1 MFINMNLG
9 AVTEPKPVAS
19 GRYGLT
25 IATAKYREEKP
36 DIELSIGIDGHIEAP
51 NIRHWISLPKKDDEP
66 SKAQFKQLM
75 LKRFLKM
82 FGIPYDEAQG
92 FNTDDFAGAH
102 CASAQVKLGEP
113 NDSGN
118 VYNELALDK
127 MPNEGTVADAAAVK
141 S

>member
-9 AVTEPKPVAS
+9 AVSEPKPVAS

-25 IATAKYREEKP
+25 ISQAKYREEKP

-51 NIRHWISLPKKDDEP
+51 NVRHWISLPKKDDDA

-82 FGIPYDEAQG
+82 FSIPYNETEG
-92 FNTDDFAGAH
+92 FNVEDFVGCH
-102 CASAQVKLGEP
+102 CASAQIRLGEP
-113 NDSGN
+113 NESGD
-118 VYNELALDK
+118 VYNELQLDK
-127 MPNEGTVADAAAVK
+127 MADEGTKVSVPK